1 MKTAGYWSCRNEI
14 IAAHLSTPHKY
25 EPFTELFDVDQLDAI
40 RDKYGVDLYRECYA
54 DALHEVTEAANITTH
69 LRALGV
75 ECKPIFTPD
84 DCHVILSPSFPS
96 AARPPSA
103 STRSPARLIF
113 ASCSSAPPTNQNH
126 KTEVHKMS
134 CFIMSDQAHAATAN
148 TLEYILNSGFNRFG
162 FDAPDSLYKALSD
175 CRDRYGFYCSGLIF
189 RRLYDLNSR
198 AYAGRY
204 KTDADTTPPE
214 MPSVPPLVQER
225 EREDQHEK
233 LLPWHYKLAKLIDC
247 EIYQASEDATR
258 KDPLLLALID
268 FSRVY
273 THFLV
278 SNTADYNAAPW
289 GTI

>member
-1 MKTAGYWSCRNEI
+1 
-14 IAAHLSTPHKY
+14 
-25 EPFTELFDVDQLDAI
+25 
-40 RDKYGVDLYRECYA
+40 
-54 DALHEVTEAANITTH
+54 
-69 LRALGV
+69 
-75 ECKPIFTPD
+75 
-84 DCHVILSPSFPS
+84 
-96 AARPPSA
+96 
-103 STRSPARLIF
+103 
-113 ASCSSAPPTNQNH
+113 
-126 KTEVHKMS
+126 MS

-148 TLEYILNSGFNRFG
+148 ALEYILNSGFNRFG

-204 KTDADTTPPE
+204 KTVTDTTPPE

-278 SNTADYNAAPW
+278 PTPPTTTPPHGARSDPRRRTPSRAAPDNKA
-289 GTI
+289 TRPHKQDPKPKHRRNPKCTSKQA

>member
-1 MKTAGYWSCRNEI
+1 
-14 IAAHLSTPHKY
+14 
-25 EPFTELFDVDQLDAI
+25 
-40 RDKYGVDLYRECYA
+40 
-54 DALHEVTEAANITTH
+54 
-69 LRALGV
+69 
-75 ECKPIFTPD
+75 
-84 DCHVILSPSFPS
+84 
-96 AARPPSA
+96 
-103 STRSPARLIF
+103 
-113 ASCSSAPPTNQNH
+113 
-126 KTEVHKMS
+126 MS

-189 RRLYDLNSR
+189 RRLYDLNS
-198 AYAGRY
+198 
-204 KTDADTTPPE
+204 
-214 MPSVPPLVQER
+214 VPPLVQER
-225 EREDQHEK
+225 EHEDQHEK

>member
-1 MKTAGYWSCRNEI
+1 
-14 IAAHLSTPHKY
+14 
-25 EPFTELFDVDQLDAI
+25 
-40 RDKYGVDLYRECYA
+40 
-54 DALHEVTEAANITTH
+54 
-69 LRALGV
+69 
-75 ECKPIFTPD
+75 
-84 DCHVILSPSFPS
+84 
-96 AARPPSA
+96 
-103 STRSPARLIF
+103 
-113 ASCSSAPPTNQNH
+113 
-126 KTEVHKMS
+126 MS

-204 KTDADTTPPE
+204 KAEADTMPPE

-289 GTI
+289 GAI

>member
-1 MKTAGYWSCRNEI
+1 MLPIKNILDSLRDDV
-14 IAAHLSTPHKY
+14 LSGKIT
-25 EPFTELFDVDQLDAI
+25 
-40 RDKYGVDLYRECYA
+40 
-54 DALHEVTEAANITTH
+54 LHEAAEELHESGWTNFID
-69 LRALGV
+69 
-75 ECKPIFTPD
+75 ED
-84 DCHVILSPSFPS
+84 
-96 AARPPSA
+96 AAC
-103 STRSPARLIF
+103 RLLKL
-113 ASCSSAPPTNQNH
+113 CPKTQNH
-126 KTEVHKMS
+126 QTEVHKMS
-134 CFIMSDQAHAATAN
+134 CFIMSDQAHATTAN